1 MITFYNRIE
10 SVFTYV
16 CMYSR
21 ERLLLLLIALLSYL
35 GPPCSTIVTGP
46 TRWVTP
52 PTLTAA
58 VSSSLIWTS
67 ACFRVLPRLQRVC
80 AADRKLLLDTYR
92 NHRYKRSHCQTR
104 IYQLILIQLWQRKK
118 KWVMSKLFTAWS
130 GVVPIKAKSCPSST
144 LYVGLSRLSSMARD
158 CSRVKELLRWL
169 VGWCRLLKITSK
181 GIN

>member
-1 MITFYNRIE
+1 MCVYNP
-10 SVFTYV
+10 
-16 CMYSR
+16 
-21 ERLLLLLIALLSYL
+21 LLYL

-58 VSSSLIWTS
+58 VSNSLIWTS

-80 AADRKLLLDTYR
+80 AADRKLLLDTYGNYIKDLHLR
-92 NHRYKRSHCQTR
+92 LRVYRVIVMQPWQQTN
-104 IYQLILIQLWQRKK
+104 QEKK
-118 KWVMSKLFTAWS
+118 KCVMNKRLTAWS

-158 CSRVKELLRWL
+158 CSSVNELLRWL
-169 VGWCRLLKITSK
+169 VGWWRLLKVKTVK
-181 GIN
+181 E